1 MPTRKKKKKNTH
13 IPIGSRKFIGSLKKI
28 KNHPYY
34 IYTSTVPGPRHK
46 ERRKTKKKKK
56 IVMRN
61 QSGQNQSGQSRV
73 GTVPTKNNKERGLLY
88 SEVVI
93 IPDRDGVC

>member
-1 MPTRKKKKKNTH
+1 
-13 IPIGSRKFIGSLKKI
+13 
-28 KNHPYY
+28 
-34 IYTSTVPGPRHK
+34 
-46 ERRKTKKKKK
+46 
-56 IVMRN
+56 MR
-61 QSGQNQSGQSRV
+61 NQSGQSRV